1 MELKSQDMEIILI
14 RHTSV
19 AVSKSVCYGRSNVGL
34 ADTFNAEKEI
44 LLGKL
49 GLSGSPVVYS
59 SPASRCTRLAESL
72 SPAYLT
78 DGRLHELDFGQWE
91 MLPWSEIPES
101 ELNPWMADFV
111 NASPL
116 GGESFVALHRRSV
129 DFVQEIS
136 QADDRQVIIVTH
148 AGVIRSLL
156 CHCLGIPLENA
167 FRLQVDYGFV
177 CRISYRGGVPSV
189 RF

>member
-1 MELKSQDMEIILI
+1 MELKRQDMEMILI

-19 AVSKSVCYGRSNVGL
+19 AVSKSVCYGRSDVGL
-34 ADTFNAEKEI
+34 AGTFGTERET
-44 LLGKL
+44 LSGKL
-49 GLSGSPVVYS
+49 GLAVPPVVYS
-59 SPASRCTRLAESL
+59 SPASRCIRLAESI

-78 DGRLHELDFGQWE
+78 DGRLHELDFGRWE
-91 MLPWSEIPES
+91 MLPWTEIPES

-111 NASPL
+111 NASPP
-116 GGESFVALHRRSV
+116 GGENFAALHRRSV
-129 DFVQEIS
+129 DFLQGVL
-136 QADDRQVIIVTH
+136 QADARQVVIVTH

-167 FRLQVDYGFV
+167 FRLQVDYGFL
-177 CRISYRGGVPSV
+177 CRVHYRGGVPSV

>member
-1 MELKSQDMEIILI
+1 MELKSQGMEIILI

-34 ADTFNAEKEI
+34 ADTFDAEKEI

-49 GLSGSPVVYS
+49 GLTANPVVYS
-59 SPASRCTRLAESL
+59 SPASRCIRLSESI
-72 SPAYLT
+72 SPAYRT
-78 DGRLHELDFGQWE
+78 DDRLRELDFGRWE
-91 MLPWSEIPES
+91 MLPWTEIPES
-101 ELNPWMADFV
+101 ELNPWMSDFV
-111 NASPL
+111 NANPP
-116 GGESFVALHRRSV
+116 GGENFVTLHNRTENFLR
-129 DFVQEIS
+129 EILRTNHS
-136 QADDRQVIIVTH
+136 HAVVVTH
-148 AGVIRSLL
+148 AGVIRSLV

>member
-1 MELKSQDMEIILI
+1 MELKRQGMEIILI
-14 RHTSV
+14 RHTNV
-19 AVSKSVCYGRSNVGL
+19 AVSKSVCYGQSDVGL
-34 ADTFNAEKEI
+34 ADTFGAEKET

-49 GLSGSPVVYS
+49 GLSAHPVVYS
-59 SPASRCTRLAESL
+59 SPASRCIRLAASI

-78 DGRLHELDFGQWE
+78 DGRLHELDFGRWE
-91 MLPWSEIPES
+91 MLPWAEIPES

-111 NASPL
+111 NASPP
-116 GGESFVALHRRSV
+116 GGENFVALHNRTENFLR
-129 DFVQEIS
+129 EILRTDHS
-136 QADDRQVIIVTH
+136 QAIVVTH

-167 FRLQVDYGFV
+167 FRLQVDYGFL
-177 CRISYRGGVPSV
+177 CRVHYRGGVPSV